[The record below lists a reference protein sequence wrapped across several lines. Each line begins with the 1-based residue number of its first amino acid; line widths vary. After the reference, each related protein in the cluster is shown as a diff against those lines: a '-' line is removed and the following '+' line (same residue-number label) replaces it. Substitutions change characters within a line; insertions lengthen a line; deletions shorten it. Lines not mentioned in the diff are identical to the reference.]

1 MAGRNVN
8 APANLATSSTAP
20 PVVLTWS
27 RALGAASYNVY
38 RDRTRIASGVAGLT
52 YSDAGV
58 TVNSRH
64 KYMVTAIDANGN
76 ESDGSVL
83 DVSIEPSGQLT
94 FQVVWTPQPGHL
106 GPPQP
111 RWNWG

>member
-1 MAGRNVN
+1 MAGRNPYP
-8 APANLATSSTAP
+8 PANLATSSTAP

-27 RALGAASYNVY
+27 RGLTAASYNVY
-38 RDRTRIASGVAGLT
+38 RDRKLLANQAALS
-52 YSDAGV
+52 YSDNGV
-58 TVNSRH
+58 TANSRH
-64 KYMVTAIDANGN
+64 KYMVTSVDAAGN